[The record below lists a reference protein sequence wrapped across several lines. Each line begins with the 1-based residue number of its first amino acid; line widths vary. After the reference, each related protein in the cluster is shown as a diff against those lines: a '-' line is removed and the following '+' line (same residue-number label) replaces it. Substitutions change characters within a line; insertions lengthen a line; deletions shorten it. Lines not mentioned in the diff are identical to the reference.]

1 MSARSSKKD
10 DSLKKRVVK
19 FVDEEVQWLLGLVDY
34 ELLKEV
40 QEKFFDLFLFEIIVD
55 FLGLLV
61 FLLSI
66 HY

>member
-34 ELLKEV
+34 ELLEEV
-40 QEKFFDLFLFEIIVD
+40 QEKFFDLFLFEIIID